1 MSFEISCFV
10 DVVSSLCELLY
21 EYLAVAEINALRI
34 MQISTTVIVVPWNL
48 RPTSYLEFTQFLS
61 L

>member
-1 MSFEISCFV
+1 MSLDISCFV

-21 EYLAVAEINALRI
+21 EYSAVADVNALHI
-34 MQISTTVIVVPWNL
+34 MQISMTAVAVPLNL
-48 RPTSYLEFTQFLS
+48 RSTSYLELTQFLS